1 MQKQSAG
8 ILLYRLNNDALEV
21 FLVHLGGPFFANKD
35 DGSWSIPKG
44 EFDDSEAPLVAAR
57 REFFEETGFVIE
69 AEAAYTP
76 LSLIKTASGRQV
88 YAFALEGDADPATLT
103 SNTFEI
109 EWPPRSGMRQS
120 FPEVDRGD
128 WFSIAEAKKKLQP
141 AQIPL
146 LDELLTLL

>member
-69 AEAAYTP
+69 AEATYTP

-128 WFSIAEAKKKLQP
+128 WFSITEAKKKLQP
-141 AQIPL
+141 AQLPL